1 MWMSS
6 TSAVVAEDGVTA
18 GVVGTEEGAILAV
31 VEAADVAAAVGVVTT
46 ADVDRTA
53 VVVV

>member
-1 MWMSS
+1 MWISS
-6 TSAVVAEDGVTA
+6 TSAVVAGVTA
-18 GVVGTEEGAILAV
+18 AASVVGTEDGAILAV

-46 ADVDRTA
+46 ADVAA